1 MNRNHFYYGYPN
13 YIHNISIIEDFF
25 IWVGSAS
32 FYENLKLLYFHKI
45 IDIKEEISNSNLSLF
60 ELPLLFGDAIDDHS

>member
-25 IWVGSAS
+25 IWDGSEIAS
-32 FYENLKLLYFHKI
+32 GVKPLKCYMNHVPK
-45 IDIKEEISNSNLSLF
+45 
-60 ELPLLFGDAIDDHS
+60 PG